1 MTRRV
6 KLWGLFF
13 AVLLLPTVALT
24 LLVKIQITPERIKA
38 WVLPLAEQALARQVK
53 LGDVSIGLFSGIHLD
68 DLVIFEKE
76 GNEPLF
82 LADQAVLRYQF
93 WPLLKG
99 RVVVDEV
106 RLEKPRFALIR
117 LADGSFNISDW
128 LRTADESDA
137 AVDPSPPSVSDD
149 REEEEGVDLHISRLV
164 VGDGELYFVDYQI
177 NAQAPYRYQI
187 DNLNVEATAVSL
199 EQEFP
204 FAVEAR
210 LNGAEFSIDGKANPK
225 GRAGQAAIQL
235 SNLDLTAF
243 LPYFREHLPGHLGS
257 LKLDLNLSV
266 VAGEQSLAG
275 SGNLALRD
283 IDVNLN
289 ALPKAPISRAR
300 LAVDYDLLYEISAD
314 KLAVNRMR
322 ADLNGIPFE
331 LRGEL
336 TGFEKSP
343 QAHLQLSLTDL
354 ELRSALNALP
364 AGLVSSL
371 QAFDPAG
378 FVTARVELAG
388 PIDNPRALLKKGDF
402 QLTNLQGAAAG
413 LRPVLNGRLQL
424 EGKTLKAEKLQLALG
439 EDSALIDL
447 WIPDIFVDP
456 IDITSSVYAERFRVD
471 PLLKKKKPAE
481 AGGSKPSSA
490 APASAPPPPAV
501 SQEIGPF
508 DLPVKA
514 VGEMRI
520 KQAIYQEM
528 PIDNLLL
535 RYGLEKN
542 LLTVET
548 FSGQVAGGAFKQSGT
563 VDLSRKGL
571 AYEGRVELTSLTL
584 DTLTRLFAPR
594 ARGTVLGAL
603 SLATEFKGRGTRAA
617 NLREQLTA
625 EGDFSFIDGRLT
637 ATPLT
642 RGFAGLL
649 RLDELKELSFK
660 NGSGN
665 YRIRQ
670 GQLHLNGSMSGQDL
684 QLTPTGTIGL
694 NGGLDLDLAARLSP
708 QLSAKLDKKGQIASY
723 FSDEQGW
730 TRIPLKLGG
739 TLERPRFVFDSRALQ
754 EQAGEELRKKVE
766 EKVMEKLDPSGT
778 SGEKIEPAKQL
789 MKDALQ
795 GLFGR

>member
-24 LLVKIQITPERIKA
+24 LLAKTLITPERVKA
-38 WVLPLAEQALARQVK
+38 HLLPLAEQALAREVK
-53 LGDVSIGLFSGIHLD
+53 LGDVKIGLLSGIRLD

-76 GNEPLF
+76 GDEPLIR
-82 LADQAVLRYQF
+82 ADRALLRYQF

-99 RVVVDEV
+99 QVVVDEV
-106 RLEKPRFALIR
+106 RLENPRITLIR

-128 LRTADESDA
+128 LQAADHSDA
-137 AVDPSPPSVSDD
+137 AVEPLPTPVSATP
-149 REEEEGVDLHISRLV
+149 EEEQGIDLLISRLV
-164 VGDGELYFVDYQI
+164 VGGGKLYFVDYQI

-187 DNLNVEATAVSL
+187 DNLNVEATNISL
-199 EQEFP
+199 EQAFP
-204 FAVEAR
+204 FSVKAR
-210 LNGAEFSIDGKANPK
+210 LNGAEFSVDGKANPK
-225 GRAGQAAIQL
+225 GRVGEAIFQL
-235 SNLDLTAF
+235 GNLDLTAF

-257 LKLDLNLSV
+257 LKLDLNLSITV
-266 VAGEQSLAG
+266 QEQSLSS

-289 ALPKAPISRAR
+289 ALPNAPIAQAR
-300 LAVDYDLLYEISAD
+300 LTVDYDILYEIPAG
-314 KLAVNRMR
+314 KLAVNRML
-322 ADLNGIPFE
+322 ADLNGIPLE
-331 LRGEL
+331 LQGEI
-336 TGFEKSP
+336 TEFTKSP
-343 QAHLQLSLTDL
+343 QVNLQLGLTNL

-364 AGLVSSL
+364 TGLVSSL

-378 FVTARVELAG
+378 FVTAHVDLAG
-388 PIDNPRALLKKGDF
+388 PIDNPQALLKKGDF
-402 QLTNLQGAAAG
+402 QLANLQGAAAG

-424 EGKTLKAEKLQLALG
+424 QGKGLTAEKLQFALG

-447 WIPDIFVDP
+447 RIPDIFAET
-456 IDITSSVYAERFRVD
+456 IAITSSVTADRFRVD
-471 PLLKKKKPAE
+471 PLLETKKSAE
-481 AGGSKPSSA
+481 AGVSK
-490 APASAPPPPAV
+490 ASPPDSPPPAV

-508 DLPVKA
+508 DLPIKA
-514 VGEMRI
+514 DGEMRI
-520 KQAIYQEM
+520 KQAIYQGM

-535 RYGLEKN
+535 RYRLEKN

-548 FSGQVAGGAFKQSGT
+548 LSGQVAGGAFKQSGT

-571 AYEGRVELTSLTL
+571 AYEGRVELTSLAL

-594 ARGTVLGAL
+594 AQGTVLGAL

-617 NLREQLTA
+617 SLREQLTA
-625 EGDFSFIDGRLT
+625 EGDFTFRDGRLNT
-637 ATPLT
+637 TPLT
-642 RGFAGLL
+642 QGLAELL

-670 GQLHLNGSMSGQDL
+670 GRLQLNGSMSGQDL
-684 QLTPTGTIGL
+684 SLAPTGEIGL
-694 NGGLDLDLAARLSP
+694 DGGLDLDLAALLSP
-708 QLSAKLDKKGQIASY
+708 NLSAKLDKKGKIAGY

-739 TLERPRFVFDSRALQ
+739 TLESPRFVFDSSALK
-754 EQAGEELRKKVE
+754 EQVGEELRQKLE
-766 EKVMEKLDPSGT
+766 EKFLEKLVPSGA
-778 SGEKIEPAKQL
+778 SGEKIEPTKQL

>member
-6 KLWGLFF
+6 KMWGLFLGVLILL
-13 AVLLLPTVALT
+13 AVGLT
-24 LLVKIQITPERIKA
+24 LLARTLITPERIKA
-38 WVLPLAEQALARQVK
+38 RVLPLFEQALAREVT
-53 LGDVSIGLFSGIHLD
+53 LGEVRIGLFSGIRID

-76 GNEPLF
+76 GDEALIRV
-82 LADQAVLRYQF
+82 DQAVLSYQL

-99 RVVVDEV
+99 QVVVNEV
-106 RLEKPRFALIR
+106 RLENPRIALIR

-128 LRTADESDA
+128 LQTEGDSDA
-137 AVDPSPPSVSDD
+137 AVEPSPPPVSDD
-149 REEEEGVDLHISRLV
+149 TEDKQGIDLLISRLV

-187 DNLNVEATAVSL
+187 ENLNVEASDISL

-204 FAVEAR
+204 FAVKAR
-210 LNGAEFSIDGKANPK
+210 LNGAEFSVDGKLNPK
-225 GRAGQAAIQL
+225 DRAGEAAIQL
-235 SNLDLTAF
+235 GNLDLTAF

-266 VAGEQSLAG
+266 VAGTESLAG
-275 SGNLALRD
+275 SGNLTLRD

-289 ALPKAPISRAR
+289 ALPKAPIAQAR
-300 LAVDYDLLYEISAD
+300 LAVDYDLLYEISTG
-314 KLAVNRMR
+314 KLAVNRMI

-331 LRGEL
+331 LRGEM
-336 TGFEKSP
+336 TGLKKSP
-343 QAHLQLSLTDL
+343 QVNLQLSLTDL

-371 QAFDPAG
+371 QGFDPAG
-378 FVTARVELAG
+378 FVTAHVALAG
-388 PIDNPRALLKKGDF
+388 PVDTPRALLKTGDF

-413 LRPVLNGRLQL
+413 LRPVLNGRLQV
-424 EGKTLKAEKLQLALG
+424 EGKGLKAEKLQLALG
-439 EDSALIDL
+439 EDSAFIDL
-447 WIPDIFVDP
+447 RIPDIFADP
-456 IDITSSVYAERFRVD
+456 IEITSSVAADRFLVD
-471 PLLKKKKPAE
+471 PLLEKKKPAV
-481 AGGSKPSSA
+481 AGGNK
-490 APASAPPPPAV
+490 ASTPGSPPAEV

-508 DLPVKA
+508 NLPIKA
-514 VGEMRI
+514 DGEMRI
-520 KQAIYQEM
+520 KQAVYQEM

-535 RYGLEKN
+535 RYRLEKN

-548 FSGQVAGGAFKQSGT
+548 LSGQVAGGAFKQSGT

-571 AYEGRVELTSLTL
+571 AYEGRVELTSLAL

-594 ARGTVLGAL
+594 AQGTVLGAL
-603 SLATEFKGRGTRAA
+603 SLATEFKGRGTRAM

-625 EGDFSFIDGRLT
+625 EGNFSFMDGRLK
-637 ATPLT
+637 ASPLT
-642 RGFAGLL
+642 QGFAELL

-670 GQLHLNGSMSGQDL
+670 GRLQLNGSMSGQDL
-684 QLTPTGTIGL
+684 SLAPTGEIGL
-694 NGGLDLDLAARLSP
+694 DGGLDLDLAARLSP
-708 QLSAKLDKKGQIASY
+708 KLSAKLDKKGKVAGY

-739 TLERPRFVFDSRALQ
+739 TLERPHFVFDSSALK
-754 EQAGEELRKKVE
+754 EQAGDELRQKLE
-766 EKVMEKLDPSGT
+766 EKVMRKLDPSGT